1 LDVYEKVYTQGYETI
16 TLQLGRYLG
25 GGMFEV
31 PGRSYLVRI
40 QGVITDEQELAYEIY
55 RRRDVS
61 LEE

>member
-1 LDVYEKVYTQGYETI
+1 M
-16 TLQLGRYLG
+16 QLGRYLG